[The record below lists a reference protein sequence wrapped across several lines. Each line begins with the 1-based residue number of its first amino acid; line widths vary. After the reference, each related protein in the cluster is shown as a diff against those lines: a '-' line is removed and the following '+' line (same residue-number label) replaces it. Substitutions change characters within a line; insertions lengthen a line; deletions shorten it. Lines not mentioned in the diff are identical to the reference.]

1 MTALNDSPCPRQSL
15 NESTAPRAAAG
26 RTGAARVYATAA
38 RAESSTS
45 EIATLLLPVVQQVV
59 GRFTAYLPPT
69 FEIAD
74 LRGIGLEAMMETLR
88 RYPGKDIDEL
98 GRLVRQR
105 ARGAILDELR
115 KRDWV
120 SRGVRQKARQYED
133 VLTKLEQELQR
144 LPTDAEIRKELNL
157 TPAAHNKLLEELR
170 PISLIPLDAQP
181 ESEESGPQSWHE
193 KIPDP
198 CVDLASQRIERRERV
213 EQLASAIGQLP
224 ETAKKVIAL
233 YYFEEMRLAEIAKIF
248 GLTES
253 RICQIHTQ
261 AVLAL
266 RACLRKAE
274 STS

>member
-1 MTALNDSPCPRQSL
+1 MTALNDSPCPRQPL
-15 NESTAPRAAAG
+15 NDSAAPRAAAG
-26 RTGAARVYATAA
+26 RAGAARAYATAG
-38 RAESSTS
+38 RHESSTA
-45 EIATLLLPVVQQVV
+45 EMATLLLPVVQQVV
-59 GRFTAYLPPT
+59 GRFSGYLPPT

-88 RYPGKDIDEL
+88 RYPGKDIEEL

-115 KRDWV
+115 KRDWA

-133 VLTKLEQELQR
+133 ALTKLEQQLQR

-157 TPAAHNKLLEELR
+157 TPAAHSKLLEELR

-181 ESEESGPQSWHE
+181 ENDESGPQSWHE
-193 KIPDP
+193 KIADTS
-198 CVDLASQRIERRERV
+198 VDLASRRIERRERV
-213 EQLASAIGQLP
+213 EQLANAIGQLSD
-224 ETAKKVIAL
+224 TAKKVIAM

-266 RACLRKAE
+266 RAFLRKAD
-274 STS
+274 STA